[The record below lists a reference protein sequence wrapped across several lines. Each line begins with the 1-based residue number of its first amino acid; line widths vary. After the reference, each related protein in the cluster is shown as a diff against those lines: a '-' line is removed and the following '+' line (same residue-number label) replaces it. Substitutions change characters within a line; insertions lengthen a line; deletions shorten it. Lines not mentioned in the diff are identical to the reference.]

1 VEGNAPVIPGE
12 HKDYVFKQVLG
23 FSDEEMSELKG
34 GNIIFSGR
42 SEKGRIE
49 RRT

>member
-1 VEGNAPVIPGE
+1 VDGNAPGIPGE
-12 HKDYVFKQVLG
+12 HNDCVFKQVLG

-34 GNIIFSGR
+34 GNIIFSGQ
-42 SEKGRIE
+42 SKMGRIE